1 MNFSDR
7 ITRMAPSATNAMAT
21 KAKEMK
27 ARGESVVSFTTG
39 EPDFN
44 YPEAAVRYAIQAM
57 KDGQTHYTV
66 TGGIPELKEAVA
78 AYYKRHF
85 NLQYGPKEIITGTG
99 AKQLVYEALGC
110 LINPGDE
117 VVLFA
122 PAWVSYYE
130 QIRLFDGKPV
140 ILNTE
145 DTGFLPDPELFER
158 LITDRTV
165 ALVLNNPTN
174 PTGVVYPPELLEK
187 ILRIAMKHNL
197 TVINDEIYERLV
209 YGTSFR
215 PHLLELVPEAR
226 DHVLNINGVSKSFAM
241 TGWRLGYA
249 LGPEK
254 LVKAM
259 TSMQGHLTS
268 NTCSIAQW
276 AAVGALREAEDDV
289 ERMRAVFEKRRD
301 LTVAALSKIPGI
313 AFIEPRGAFYVYVN
327 ISSWLG
333 TGAPFENDV
342 AFCEAILK
350 EKGLGLV
357 PGTAFLCPG
366 YVRISYSCSEE
377 QIADGLARFIDFLA
391 ALPAT
396 RR

>member
-44 YPEAAVRYAIQAM
+44 SPEAAVRYAIQAM

-197 TVINDEIYERLV
+197 TVINDEIY
-209 YGTSFR
+209 
-215 PHLLELVPEAR
+215 
-226 DHVLNINGVSKSFAM
+226 
-241 TGWRLGYA
+241 
-249 LGPEK
+249 
-254 LVKAM
+254 
-259 TSMQGHLTS
+259 
-268 NTCSIAQW
+268 
-276 AAVGALREAEDDV
+276 
-289 ERMRAVFEKRRD
+289 
-301 LTVAALSKIPGI
+301 
-313 AFIEPRGAFYVYVN
+313 
-327 ISSWLG
+327 
-333 TGAPFENDV
+333 
-342 AFCEAILK
+342 
-350 EKGLGLV
+350 
-357 PGTAFLCPG
+357 
-366 YVRISYSCSEE
+366 
-377 QIADGLARFIDFLA
+377 
-391 ALPAT
+391 
-396 RR
+396 